1 MLLSS
6 KFSNHLLL
14 LAHIYALR
22 AGDAAYCYYTSY
34 VAWSMSVC
42 IVMYAASAW
51 RGLAST
57 SDRQRIDRARR
68 NGYCASDLPSF
79 DELCDD
85 ADDELFNKAVHLSNH
100 VLHSLLLH
108 HLAHHKDT
116 ICETERIYC
125 SYLIIPH
132 TCQTKTSSLTCCI
145 KTHTDTALCSYTVIC
160 NLLANL
166 LMKQFRRLSM
176 TFFSV
181 TCTFSFTFLLLWHAF
196 CHVTN
201 KRI

>member
-1 MLLSS
+1 MRGAVSPARLIANVSTVPVATGIARPT
-6 KFSNHLLL
+6 FHLLMNYVMTPTSNCSTRL
-14 LAHIYALR
+14 F
-22 AGDAAYCYYTSY
+22 AYLITCY
-34 VAWSMSVC
+34 
-42 IVMYAASAW
+42 I
-51 RGLAST
+51 
-57 SDRQRIDRARR
+57 
-68 NGYCASDLPSF
+68 PSF
-79 DELCDD
+79 RR
-85 ADDELFNKAVHLSNH
+85 
-100 VLHSLLLH
+100 